1 MANTSNIK
9 FYDLNYWD
17 AETLE
22 ASSEATNWDKTKT
35 QERWKTWSWRTT
47 ALTSQYIRITGGSS
61 IASAGFFVFQT
72 NITAGGTLYVK
83 GSDDNWGTTPFSQ
96 AMTRYVDADTGF
108 NLFVYIPPSPVNYD
122 DFGFYADDAGNPD
135 GYIELGRIWLGAYFE
150 PTFGYS
156 PRVKQEYIPHDLVS
170 VSGDGQKTVFKKT
183 PHYVFEFPFDEI
195 GNPTVGVQ
203 DKLRLDLMFSRVG
216 LSRELVIL
224 KKPKGSSGLTY
235 PYPEKN
241 SYYISFTKKTIIP
254 IAGDT
259 FRVVLKAEEER

>member
-135 GYIELGRIWLGAYFE
+135 GYIELGRVWLGAYYE
-150 PTFGYS
+150 PDFGYS
-156 PRVKQEYIPHDLVS
+156 PQVKQDYIFHDGIS
-170 VSGDGQKTVFKKT
+170 QSGDGQKSVFEKT
-183 PHYVFEFPFDEI
+183 PNYVFEFPFDEI
-195 GNPTVGVQ
+195 G
-203 DKLRLDLMFSRVG
+203 DKDRFDLMFSRVG

-224 KKPKGSSGLTY
+224 KKPKGYSALDY
-235 PYPEKN
+235 PDPQKN

-254 IAGDT
+254 VAGGI
-259 FRVVLKAEEER
+259 FRAVLKAEEER